1 MPQFDIY
8 VRNPTQ
14 WGIRAL
20 RAENP
25 DAALADAQR
34 LIEDDPGGFEMFYD
48 GEFCDTVT
56 LIRVCE
62 RGASVT
68 LATWRRGDHGLRL
81 LGTDLLAAAET
92 VVERCREANLADSM
106 RRLAVVIAK
115 TRQSDG

>member
-8 VRNPTQ
+8 VSNPVQ
-14 WGIRAL
+14 WGMRTV
-20 RAENP
+20 RAEDP

-34 LIEDDPGGFEMFYD
+34 LIQDDSGGFEMFYD
-48 GEFCDTVT
+48 GEFGDTVT

-62 RGASVT
+62 RGASAA

-81 LGTDLLAAAET
+81 FGAELLAAAET
-92 VVERCREANLADSM
+92 VVARCREANLAESM
-106 RRLAVVIAK
+106 RRLAAAIAK